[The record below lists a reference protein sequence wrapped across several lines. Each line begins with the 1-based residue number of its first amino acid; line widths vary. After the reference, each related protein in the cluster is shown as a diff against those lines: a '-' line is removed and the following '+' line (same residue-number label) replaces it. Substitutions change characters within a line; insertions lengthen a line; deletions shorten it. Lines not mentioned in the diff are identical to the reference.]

1 MSIDLTQPAHRLLAL
16 LTTRDISAAELL
28 EATLT
33 RIEAINPALNALVTL
48 DAEAAR
54 EAARLSDARRAAGE
68 AGPLEG
74 LPISIKDCFEVAGLR
89 STCGAQPFA
98 NHIPAQDAGAVAR
111 LRAAG
116 AIILAK
122 SNVPPFCGDF
132 QTANPIFGRT
142 NNPWNLERSPGGSSG
157 GAAAAIA
164 TGMSA
169 LELGTDLGS
178 SIRWPAHAT
187 GIFGLKTSFGVVP
200 LAGNIPPAPRPP
212 GDADLSVAGPMARS
226 ATDLTLAFDI
236 LTGNSRRGIWKPL
249 LSSQPEDARKLRI
262 GILSDDPFS
271 PVAASVKATVEGAA
285 QVLSLAGATVETA
298 RLPVSFA
305 EIYEIY
311 AVLMHALALADLPAK
326 VRAKV
331 AARGDALPA
340 DDTSHIALQAR
351 GAGLSYADWLAL
363 TSRRTAIKAAF
374 AEFFSKYDALLMPPA
389 PVAAIL
395 HDDTPD
401 PHGKAIDVDGTARPY
416 FDLTHWAAPATVAH
430 LPAVVAPITRLDGLP
445 HGVQIVCAEGADR
458 TAIAIAGLLEQLGCA
473 FVAPPM

>member
-1 MSIDLTQPAHRLLAL
+1 MTIDLTQPAHRLLSL
-16 LTTRDISAAELL
+16 LATREISAADVL
-28 EATLT
+28 EATLA
-33 RIEAINPALNALVTL
+33 RIEAFNPAFNALVTL
-48 DAEAAR
+48 DINGAR

-68 AGPLEG
+68 VGPLEG

-98 NHIPAQDAGAVAR
+98 THIPAQDAVAVAR
-111 LRAAG
+111 LRDAG
-116 AIILAK
+116 AILIAK

-132 QTANPIFGRT
+132 QTNNPLFGRT

-169 LELGTDLGS
+169 LELGTDLGG

-187 GIFGLKTSFGVVP
+187 GVFGLKTSFGVVP
-200 LAGNIPPAPRPP
+200 HTGNIPPAPRPP
-212 GDADLSVAGPMARS
+212 GDADLAVAGPIARS
-226 ATDLTLAFDI
+226 ATDLALAFDI
-236 LTGNSRRGIWKPL
+236 LTSGTRRGIWKPL
-249 LSSQPEDARKLRI
+249 LTPQPEDARKLRI
-262 GILSDDPFS
+262 GLLSDDPFS
-271 PVAASVKATVEGAA
+271 PVASSVKATVEGAA
-285 QVLSLAGATVETA
+285 QVLSLAGAAVETA
-298 RLPVSFA
+298 RLPAAFA
-305 EIYEIY
+305 EIYEVY
-311 AVLMHALALADLPAK
+311 AVLMHALALADLPPK

-331 AARGDALPA
+331 AARAEGLPGD
-340 DDTSHIALQAR
+340 DISHVALQAR

-374 AEFFSKYDALLMPPA
+374 AEFFGKYDVLLMPPA
-389 PVAAIL
+389 PVPAIA
-395 HDDTPD
+395 HDDTAD
-401 PHGKAIDVDGTARPY
+401 PHGKSIDVDGTSRPY

-430 LPAVVAPITRLDGLP
+430 LPAVVAPIARVDGLP

-458 TAIAIAGLLEQLGCA
+458 TAIAVAGLLEQLGCA